1 MSVVELEPVPVYAG
15 DGLRI
20 ELGFDE
26 PVDPDDATAGVA
38 PMNLSGWTWSAQ
50 WRTSHSSGSAVSF
63 VVDSS
68 DAATGQLV
76 LTLTGQQTAAMFADG
91 VFDLQGTKPG
101 AQPWTPVWGRTVWQP
116 DVTRG

>member
-1 MSVVELEPVPVYAG
+1 MSVVELDPVAVYAG

-20 ELGFDE
+20 EVGFDE
-26 PVDPDDATAGVA
+26 PVDPDDPDAGVT

-50 WRTSHSSGSAVSF
+50 WRPSHASST
-63 VVDSS
+63 VVAFTV
-68 DAATGQLV
+68 DASEASTGQLV
-76 LTLTGQQTAAMFADG
+76 LTMTGEQTAAMLVDG
-91 VFDLQGTKPG
+91 VFDLQGTKAG